1 VAVLSRKFF
10 GSAATEGAA
19 FAFGAAT
26 APVLSPALE
35 SVRQQAWKL
44 HSVRIPETAE
54 LAAAVAQEKLDLAQA
69 EEWAARNGF
78 SPDVFGTLVTI
89 ARTAPDVGT
98 AMQAWRRGEIDL
110 GGFNLVLARH
120 GIDGQWWQALQA
132 LKLQLLSPGELA
144 AAIHRGLVPD
154 PGLLKGEQPTG
165 PFKVEA
171 YPVYDIPTLD
181 EAAGSGFDR
190 DRLGVLV
197 GLQGLPMGTHEA
209 AQAYFRGIITHGD
222 YVRAFNESNS
232 RNEWAEAVLGYSRQ
246 IPTARD
252 FLENALRGYR
262 TLDEAISGA
271 ALHGMT
277 PEHATMIYQNQGRPM
292 TVANITKALARG
304 GKFQPEPGEI
314 KDPYQASIVEGSI
327 KPAYYDLLKALRY
340 SYPSAFF
347 MRGLVQSGH
356 LTAAEFEQYGLEQGW
371 RPDLAKKIAD
381 SLAPTTTTASDPHI
395 GKAQTQL
402 WNTTHSSYV
411 NREIS
416 DTQARNALGTAG
428 VQSSALG
435 AVLSLWQ
442 AERDLVRKQLTPAQV
457 KKALAKG
464 SRNAATG
471 QPWTRDEALAWLVAA
486 GYSANDANDFLDI
499 P

>member
-1 VAVLSRKFF
+1 MALTRKFF
-10 GSAATEGAA
+10 GGMASEGAA
-19 FAFGAAT
+19 FAFGYAAS
-26 APVLSPALE
+26 PVLSPAVE
-35 SVRQQAWKL
+35 TIRQEAWKL
-44 HSVRIPETAE
+44 HAVRVPEAAE
-54 LAAAVAQEKLDLAQA
+54 LAAAVAQGKLDAGTGA
-69 EEWAARNGF
+69 DWASRHGF
-78 SPDVFGTLVTI
+78 GSDVFGQLVTI

-98 AMQAWRRGEIDL
+98 AMQAWRRGEI
-110 GGFNLVLARH
+110 GPGEFATVLERH
-120 GIDGQWWQALQA
+120 GIAPEWNAAIEA
-132 LKLQLLSPGELA
+132 LKLEILSPGELA

-154 PGLLKGEQPTG
+154 PGLLRGEQPSG
-165 PFKVEA
+165 AFNVEA
-171 YPVYDIPTLD
+171 YPVYNIDALT
-181 EAAGSGFDR
+181 EAAGSGFDH

-262 TLDEAISGA
+262 TLDEALAGA
-271 ALHGMT
+271 ALHGMS

-292 TVANITKALARG
+292 TVGNITKALARG

-381 SLAPTTTTASDPHI
+381 SLAPTTTTATDTHI

-416 DTQARNALGTAG
+416 DAQARNALGTSG
-428 VQSSALG
+428 VQSSAVA

-442 AERDLVRKQLTPAQV
+442 AERDLIRKQLTPAQV

>member
-98 AMQAWRRGEIDL
+98 AMQAWRRGEIDS

-222 YVRAFNESNS
+222 YIRAFNESNS
-232 RNEWAEAVLGYSRQ
+232 RNEWAEAVLGYARQ

-252 FLENALRGYR
+252 FIENALRGYR
-262 TLDEAISGA
+262 TFAEAADGA
-271 ALHGMT
+271 ALHGMSE
-277 PEHATMIYQNQGRPM
+277 EHARLIFQNSGRPL
-292 TVANITKALARG
+292 NLHQITQAEAWG
-304 GKFQPEPGEI
+304 GKYDPQPGDDP
-314 KDPYQASIVEGSI
+314 DPYTNAVLIGAVT
-327 KPAYYDLLKALRY
+327 PAYYDLQEKLKYNL
-340 SYPSAFF
+340 PSGFYF
-347 MRGLVQSGH
+347 RTLQQTGV
-356 LTAAEFEQYGLEQGW
+356 LTEAEAATWYRRLGW
-371 RPDLAKKIAD
+371 PPELADKIANAYAKPAATSED
-381 SLAPTTTTASDPHI
+381 SHL
-395 GKAQTQL
+395 GKARTQL
-402 WNTTHSSYV
+402 WGTTHRSYIA
-411 NREIS
+411 REIS
-416 DTQARNALGTAG
+416 DTQARNRLAEIGVPTGDQAG
-428 VQSSALG
+428 ILN
-435 AVLSLWQ
+435 LWG
-442 AERDLVRKQLTPAQV
+442 AERDLIRKQLTPAQI
-457 KKALAKG
+457 KKGLAKQ

-471 QPWTRDEALAWLVAA
+471 QPWTRDEALAALIER
-486 GYSANDANDFLDI
+486 GYSATDANTYLDI